1 MANSLNREENLGAAS
16 WVFADGPCGAR
27 PARVAS
33 LLQEA
38 QERVA
43 RLDLAFNPSGVDAY
57 GVSKSHLAQAAV
69 VCGQVYRHYFHT
81 QCSGA
86 HHVPT
91 RGRAM
96 LVANHSGG
104 YAIDAFMLATACF
117 YEMDPPRLA
126 HGMADRFIGQLPFF
140 SEWATRVGQINGLP
154 QHARRLLEDE
164 RLLMVFPEGTR
175 GTAKLF
181 KERHSLVRFGTG
193 FVRLAL
199 ETKSP
204 IIPTA
209 VLGGGEAVPT
219 VANLR
224 KLGKL
229 IGMPYV
235 PITPYLVAFPLPV
248 RMMIRFGEPMH
259 FDGTGQEDDA
269 TIGKMVDRVKR
280 RISELIEEGRRE
292 YKAL

>member
-1 MANSLNREENLGAAS
+1 
-16 WVFADGPCGAR
+16 
-27 PARVAS
+27 
-33 LLQEA
+33 
-38 QERVA
+38 
-43 RLDLAFNPSGVDAY
+43 
-57 GVSKSHLAQAAV
+57 
-69 VCGQVYRHYFHT
+69 
-81 QCSGA
+81 
-86 HHVPT
+86 
-91 RGRAM
+91 
-96 LVANHSGG
+96 
-104 YAIDAFMLATACF
+104 
-117 YEMDPPRLA
+117 
-126 HGMADRFIGQLPFF
+126 
-140 SEWATRVGQINGLP
+140 
-154 QHARRLLEDE
+154 
-164 RLLMVFPEGTR
+164 MVFPEGTR

-224 KLGKL
+224 RLGKL

>member
-1 MANSLNREENLGAAS
+1 VLSSLEQ
-16 WVFADGPCGAR
+16 AR
-27 PARVAS
+27 ARV
-33 LLQEA
+33 EK
-38 QERVA
+38 
-43 RLDLAFNPSGVDAY
+43 LDLAFNSTGVDAY
-57 GVSKSHLAQAAV
+57 GVSKEHLAKAAV
-69 VCGQVYRHYFHT
+69 VCGKVYRHYFHT

-117 YEMDPPRLA
+117 YELEPPRLA
-126 HGMADRFIGQLPFF
+126 HGMADRFIGQLPFL
-140 SEWATRVGQINGLP
+140 SEWATRIGQINGLP
-154 QHARRLLEDE
+154 QHARRLLQDE

-181 KERHSLVRFGTG
+181 RERHSLVRFGTG
-193 FVRLAL
+193 FVRLAM
-199 ETKSP
+199 ETKTP

-229 IGMPYV
+229 IGIPYI

-248 RMMIRFGEPMH
+248 RMMIRFGEPVT
-259 FDGTGQEDDA
+259 FEGTGQEDDSHVMD
-269 TIGKMVDRVKR
+269 KVEDVKH
-280 RISELIEEGRRE
+280 RILALIEEGKQQ
-292 YKAL
+292 YKPL